1 MLTGKLIQKMK
12 TEKRSKDKIVSWDVH
27 LDNKYGKHGEPER
40 NEIELKAHA
49 FIIGELLK
57 EERAKAHLTQAEL
70 AEKTGTKKSYISRIE
85 NGHADIQLSTLY
97 KLIEQGLNK
106 RLELAII

>member
-1 MLTGKLIQKMK
+1 MK
-12 TEKRSKDKIVSWDVH
+12 TEKRSKNEIVPWDTH
-27 LDNKYGKHGEPER
+27 LDNKYGKRGTDSRTEF
-40 NEIELKAHA
+40 ELKAHA

-57 EERAKAHLTQAEL
+57 NERAKAHLTQAEL

-106 RLELAII
+106 KLELAIL

>member
-1 MLTGKLIQKMK
+1 MK
-12 TEKRSKDKIVSWDVH
+12 TETVASKKSKNKIAYWNNH
-27 LDNKYGKHGEPER
+27 LDKKYGKVGTASRTEFES
-40 NEIELKAHA
+40 KAQA

-57 EERAKAHLTQAEL
+57 EERNKANLTQEAL

-85 NGHADIQLSTLY
+85 NGRADIQLSTLY

-106 RLELAII
+106 KLELYIR